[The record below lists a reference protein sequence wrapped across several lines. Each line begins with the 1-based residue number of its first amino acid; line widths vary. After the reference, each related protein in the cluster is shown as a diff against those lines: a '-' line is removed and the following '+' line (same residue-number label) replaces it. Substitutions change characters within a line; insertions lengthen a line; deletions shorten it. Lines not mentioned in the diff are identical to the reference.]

1 MAILTE
7 FLVDFLCACY
17 STKNTNKLNLLDCC
31 KSAGWAS
38 MLRESEMTPV
48 TGIHARYFFHSARML
63 LASGQTNKF
72 DMNCSIAFG
81 GRGGQ
86 IAIWA
91 MPKYT
96 RFFLAGG
103 SPKRI

>member
-1 MAILTE
+1 M
-7 FLVDFLCACY
+7 CACY

-72 DMNCSIAFG
+72 DMNFSIAFG
-81 GRGGQ
+81 GEGGSNRNLGNAQ
-86 IAIWA
+86 I
-91 MPKYT
+91 YT
-96 RFFLAGG
+96 FFLSGRL
-103 SPKRI
+103 P